1 MARSAIPRIPLAHLP
16 TPLEFL
22 PRLSRELGGPRILV
36 KRDDCTGLALGGN
49 KTRKLDYLMAEAEA
63 QGADTILTIGGV
75 QSNHVRQTAAAA
87 ARSGLS
93 CHLVL
98 PRAVPWDD
106 PAYEI
111 SGNVQ
116 LDHLLGAQVHLLPE
130 GTDRE
135 AAFRRMARVLRT
147 NGRKPYVIPS
157 GGSNPTGAM
166 GYVTCAEELEAQAR
180 GAGEK
185 IDYLV
190 HATGSGGTQAGL
202 VAGFHRLQSKTQ
214 VLGVDITAKADEIAA
229 KVWDIA
235 RETSDQLQPENDLLR
250 ASVQVIEGYAGDA
263 YGLPTEQMR
272 TAVRQAARLEGLILD
287 PVYTGKAM
295 AGMIDMARQGRFSAD
310 QTIVF
315 LHTGGMPGLFAYNEY
330 FQEEQEMF

>member
-1 MARSAIPRIPLAHLP
+1 MASSSFPRIPLAHLP
-16 TPLEFL
+16 TPLEYL
-22 PRLSRELGGPRILV
+22 PRLSEQLGGPRILI
-36 KRDDCTGLALGGN
+36 KRDDCTGLAVGGN
-49 KTRKLDYLMAEAEA
+49 KTRKLEYLIAEAQA
-63 QGADTILTIGGV
+63 QGADTVLTIGGV

-87 ARSGLS
+87 ARTGLS

-98 PRAVPWDD
+98 ARAVPWDD
-106 PAYEI
+106 PAYEV

-166 GYVTCAEELEAQAR
+166 GYVTCAEELEAQAKE
-180 GAGEK
+180 AGEK
-185 IDYLV
+185 IDYLI

-202 VAGFHRLQSKTQ
+202 VAGFHQLNSETQ
-214 VLGVDITAKADEIAA
+214 VLGVDITADAEEIAA

-235 RETSDQLQPENDLLR
+235 RETSDQLQPENDLPET
-250 ASVQVIEGYAGDA
+250 SVQVIEGYAGDA

-272 TAVRQAARLEGLILD
+272 TAVRQAARLEGIILD

-295 AGMIDMARQGRFSAD
+295 AGLIGMVRQGRFSAD
-310 QTIVF
+310 QTIAF

-330 FQEEQEMF
+330 FQQD

>member
-1 MARSAIPRIPLAHLP
+1 MACSKFPRIPLAHLP
-16 TPLEFL
+16 TPLEYL
-22 PRLSRELGGPRILV
+22 PRLSEHLGGPRILV
-36 KRDDCTGLALGGN
+36 KRDDCTGLATGGN
-49 KTRKLDYLMAEAEA
+49 KTRKLEYLMAEAEA

-87 ARSGLS
+87 ARAGLS

-98 PRAVPWDD
+98 ARAVPWDD
-106 PAYEI
+106 PAYEV

-116 LDHLLGAQVHLLPE
+116 LDHLLGAQVHVLPE

-135 AAFRRMARVLRT
+135 AAFHRMARVLRT

-157 GGSNPTGAM
+157 GGSNAMGAM
-166 GYVTCAEELEAQAR
+166 GYVTCAEELSAQAR
-180 GAGEK
+180 DAGEK
-185 IDYLV
+185 IDYLI

-202 VAGFHRLQSKTQ
+202 VAGFHQLNSETQ
-214 VLGVDITAKADEIAA
+214 VLGVDITAAADDIAA
-229 KVWDIA
+229 KVWAIA
-235 RETSDQLQPENDLLR
+235 RETSDQLQSENALR
-250 ASVQVIEGYAGDA
+250 KTSVQVVEGYAGAA

-272 TAVRQAARLEGLILD
+272 AAVRQVARLEGLILD

-295 AGMIDMARQGRFSAD
+295 AGLIDMVRQGRFSPE

-315 LHTGGMPGLFAYNEY
+315 LHTGGMPGLFAYNEF
-330 FQEEQEMF
+330 FQADDAI